1 MYMFTAWIQNEY
13 GDTVK
18 QIDDCMNISVLPEHD
33 MELRFPEILEAID
46 IRSNYVVLVDSQ
58 GKRYFYPLY
67 VYSVNIGQG
76 VTAWIY

>member
-1 MYMFTAWIQNEY
+1 MFTAWIQNEY

-18 QIDDCMNISVLPEHD
+18 QIDDCMNISVLLEHD

-46 IRSNYVVLVDSQ
+46 VRSNYVVLVDSQ

-67 VYSVNIGQG
+67 VYSVNIG
-76 VTAWIY
+76 

>member
-18 QIDDCMNISVLPEHD
+18 QIDDCMNISVLLEHD
-33 MELRFPEILEAID
+33 MELRFSEILEAID
-46 IRSNYVVLVDSQ
+46 VRSNYVVLVDSQ

-67 VYSVNIGQG
+67 VYSVNIG
-76 VTAWIY
+76 

>member
-18 QIDDCMNISVLPEHD
+18 QIDDCMNISVLLEHD
-33 MELRFPEILEAID
+33 MELLFPEILEAID
-46 IRSNYVVLVDSQ
+46 VRSYYVVLVDSQ

-67 VYSVNIGQG
+67 VYSVNIG
-76 VTAWIY
+76 

>member
-18 QIDDCMNISVLPEHD
+18 QIDDCMNISVLLEHD

-46 IRSNYVVLVDSQ
+46 VRSNYVVLVDSQ

-76 VTAWIY
+76 V

>member
-18 QIDDCMNISVLPEHD
+18 QIDDCMNISVLLEHD

-46 IRSNYVVLVDSQ
+46 VRSNYVVLVDSQ

-67 VYSVNIGQG
+67 VYSVNIG
-76 VTAWIY
+76 

>member
-18 QIDDCMNISVLPEHD
+18 QIDDCMNISVLLEHD

-46 IRSNYVVLVDSQ
+46 VRSNYVVLFDSQ
-58 GKRYFYPLY
+58 
-67 VYSVNIGQG
+67 
-76 VTAWIY
+76 

>member
-18 QIDDCMNISVLPEHD
+18 QIDDCMNIYVLLEHD

-46 IRSNYVVLVDSQ
+46 VRSNYVVLVDSQ

-67 VYSVNIGQG
+67 VYSVNIG
-76 VTAWIY
+76 

>member
-18 QIDDCMNISVLPEHD
+18 QIDDCMNIFVLPEHD

-67 VYSVNIGQG
+67 VYSVNIG
-76 VTAWIY
+76 